1 MTFNRI
7 VDLPIVLSTTDPK
20 SCCIKNGQSTK
31 NNPDDNRKS
40 KIGKNCSTFPKK
52 QYQAHASQ
60 CSDS

>member
-40 KIGKNCSTFPKK
+40 KIEKLFHISQKTVSSTCL
-52 QYQAHASQ
+52 SVL
-60 CSDS
+60 